1 MKKQYDRE
9 SAVRLLVN
17 MRAPCLPVAKT
28 VTHSARFFACAVGG
42 HQCVFRPLARVHW
55 KPLG

>member
-17 MRAPCLPVAKT
+17 MRAACLPVAKT
-28 VTHSARFFACAVGG
+28 VTHSAMIFRLSRWWPSRRF
-42 HQCVFRPLARVHW
+42 
-55 KPLG
+55 